1 MGDKSE
7 YTVKN
12 SGMIKLFQ
20 AREILVSDIPAGDGK
35 IDNLFTVF
43 SPANDARKFGSYV
56 SFHWWNGQKLAAE
69 QLLAGQSVRT
79 AIPSFQPATKTRALM
94 HSFFSR

>member
-35 IDNLFTVF
+35 MDNLFTVC
-43 SPANDARKFGSYV
+43 SPPNDERKKLDLT
-56 SFHWWNGQKLAAE
+56 FHSTGGMVRSS
-69 QLLAGQSVRT
+69 QLS
-79 AIPSFQPATKTRALM
+79 SSWPA
-94 HSFFSR
+94 SRY